1 VSPVDDDRGPVAYIW
16 VNASKLYADQ
26 VQPGTRQSD
35 DAGEHWLAGREDDQR
50 LTWRRTDP
58 APRYMIELKGG
69 DAGTADGP
77 GEPGYIKIS
86 PVHPDQTPED
96 LLEEIVNTPMNPDGS
111 VTLRAPA
118 TDTGRVD
125 FREMLSESW
134 QPLARDRMNAVLGR
148 PYLST
153 QLAELLPADVCLR
166 LTERLEHLIE
176 ERVRSELEQIHL
188 DVDNA
193 VATTLTRL
201 AAAADDKRKE
211 LTRERFGRSSRLG

>member
-1 VSPVDDDRGPVAYIW
+1 MSPVDDDRGEV
-16 VNASKLYADQ
+16 
-26 VQPGTRQSD
+26 
-35 DAGEHWLAGREDDQR
+35 
-50 LTWRRTDP
+50 
-58 APRYMIELKGG
+58 PRYMIELKGG
-69 DAGTADGP
+69 DAGTSDGP

-86 PVHPDQTPED
+86 PVHPDQRPED
-96 LLEEIVNTPMNPDGS
+96 LLEEILTTPMNPDGS

-134 QPLARDRMNAVLGR
+134 QPAARDRMNAVLGR
-148 PYLST
+148 PYLAT
-153 QLAELLPADVCLR
+153 QLAELLPADVCMR
-166 LTERLEHLIE
+166 LVDRLEHLIE

-201 AAAADDKRKE
+201 AAAADDKRRE
-211 LTRERFGRSSRLG
+211 LTRERFGRTSRLG

>member
-1 VSPVDDDRGPVAYIW
+1 MGAGEVSPVDDDRGE
-16 VNASKLYADQ
+16 
-26 VQPGTRQSD
+26 R
-35 DAGEHWLAGREDDQR
+35 
-50 LTWRRTDP
+50 
-58 APRYMIELKGG
+58 PRYMIELKGG
-69 DAGTADGP
+69 DAGTADGT

-86 PVHPDQTPED
+86 PLPPNDQTPED
-96 LLEEIVNTPMNPDGS
+96 LLEEILTTPTNPDGS

-134 QPLARDRMNAVLGR
+134 QPAARDRMNAVLGR

-166 LTERLEHLIE
+166 LIERLEHLIE
-176 ERVRSELEQIHL
+176 ERVRSEVAQIHL

-201 AAAADDKRKE
+201 AAAADDKRRE
-211 LTRERFGRSSRLG
+211 LTRERFGRSSRLD